1 MVHCLYSANILALFL
16 LFNLFTVLVCTP
28 LITNSAGTFNQH
40 YIACTGSGV
49 GADDLH
55 SEMSEPL
62 KNIVRLLE
70 QHTAEMM
77 LATFMANVGTAITGH
92 GLGLI
97 GLFGIAIQEIADPTK
112 ASPDESDLGKR
123 MSILATL
130 VTTCL
135 FYIGICFYI
144 FVGLPTLSFNQLSEL
159 TGELTGEEG
168 SGGEFTKDLDFGLK
182 DGATCWDENP
192 WMGDFQDKLLRTGV
206 GIQAVLIVTNVILII
221 PSAWAY
227 APPSRAEKPAR
238 KVDASSSSSG
248 DP

>member
-112 ASPDESDLGKR
+112 ASPDDPDFYR

-144 FVGLPTLSFNQLSEL
+144 FVGLPRLNFNQLS
-159 TGELTGEEG
+159 ELTGEEG

-192 WMGDFQDKLLRTGV
+192 WMGDFEKKLLRTGV
-206 GIQAVLIVTNVILII
+206 GILAILIVTNVILIF
-221 PSAWAY
+221 PSARAY
-227 APPSRAEKPAR
+227 APRPSAEKACPQ
-238 KVDASSSSSG
+238 G
-248 DP
+248 

>member
-70 QHTAEMM
+70 QHTAEVMM
-77 LATFMANVGTAITGH
+77 ATFYANVGTAITGH

-144 FVGLPTLSFNQLSEL
+144 FVGLPRLNFNQLS
-159 TGELTGEEG
+159 ELTGEEG

-192 WMGDFQDKLLRTGV
+192 WMGDFEKKLFNTGV
-206 GIQAVLIVTNVILII
+206 GILAILIVTNVILIF
-221 PSAWAY
+221 PSARAY
-227 APPSRAEKPAR
+227 APRPSAEKPAR
-238 KVDASSSSSG
+238 KGDASSSSSG
-248 DP
+248 DA

>member
-1 MVHCLYSANILALFL
+1 MVRCLYFANILALFL
-16 LFNLFTVLVCTP
+16 VFNLFTVLVTVP

-62 KNIVRLLE
+62 KDIVRVLE
-70 QHTAEMM
+70 QHTAEVMM
-77 LATFMANVGTAITGH
+77 ATFMANVGTAITGH

-112 ASPDESDLGKR
+112 ASSDDRGDFYKR

-159 TGELTGEEG
+159 TGEEG
-168 SGGEFTKDLDFGLK
+168 SGSEFTKDLDFGLK

-206 GIQAVLIVTNVILII
+206 GIQAILIVTNVILII

-227 APPSRAEKPAR
+227 APEKPQRQA
-238 KVDASSSSSG
+238 
-248 DP
+248 

>member
-70 QHTAEMM
+70 QHTAEVMM
-77 LATFMANVGTAITGH
+77 ATFYANVGTAITGH

-144 FVGLPTLSFNQLSEL
+144 FVGLPRLNFNQLS
-159 TGELTGEEG
+159 ELTGEEG

-192 WMGDFQDKLLRTGV
+192 WMGDFEKKLLRTGV
-206 GIQAVLIVTNVILII
+206 GILAILIVTNVILIF
-221 PSAWAY
+221 PSARAY
-227 APPSRAEKPAR
+227 APRPSAEKPAR
-238 KVDASSSSSG
+238 QGVASSSS
-248 DP
+248 

>member
-1 MVHCLYSANILALFL
+1 MLV
-16 LFNLFTVLVCTP
+16 TVP

-62 KNIVRLLE
+62 KKIVRVLE
-70 QHTAEMM
+70 QHTAEVM
-77 LATFMANVGTAITGH
+77 LATFYANVGTAITGH

-112 ASPDESDLGKR
+112 ASPDDPDFYKR

-144 FVGLPTLSFNQLSEL
+144 FVGLPRLNFNQLS
-159 TGELTGEEG
+159 ELTGEEG

-192 WMGDFQDKLLRTGV
+192 WMGDFEKKLFNTGV
-206 GIQAVLIVTNVILII
+206 GILAILIVTNVILIF
-221 PSAWAY
+221 PSARAY
-227 APPSRAEKPAR
+227 APRPSAEKPAR
-238 KVDASSSSSG
+238 QGVASSSS
-248 DP
+248 

>member
-1 MVHCLYSANILALFL
+1 
-16 LFNLFTVLVCTP
+16 
-28 LITNSAGTFNQH
+28 QH

-70 QHTAEMM
+70 QHTAEVMM
-77 LATFMANVGTAITGH
+77 ATFYANVGTAITGH

-144 FVGLPTLSFNQLSEL
+144 FVGLPRLNFNQLS
-159 TGELTGEEG
+159 ELTGEEG

-192 WMGDFQDKLLRTGV
+192 WMGDFEKKLFNTGV
-206 GIQAVLIVTNVILII
+206 GILAILIVTNVILIF
-221 PSAWAY
+221 PSARAY
-227 APPSRAEKPAR
+227 APRPSAEKPAR
-238 KVDASSSSSG
+238 KGDASSSSSG
-248 DP
+248 DA